1 VDTDHNLAIIAIL
14 AFSLI
19 IFLLTMAETAL
30 LSCRPARLEK
40 YAEKLRE
47 TDPDIDPANI
57 SRRIERAES
66 LLDQSTRIVTAVQ
79 ILVVLLSLSEIAL
92 AVGLFASPFAH
103 ILSIVHIH
111 HPFSFSVIILVV
123 VIAFLT
129 LVVGQI
135 IPRAIAERHPE
146 ALAYRFA
153 KSMKWLLT
161 IEAPLIG
168 AVLGAS
174 NLLLKPMGIVASF
187 STPIITE
194 EELATLL
201 ETSRETGVIEQE
213 EKEMLRNVISF
224 GDTLVHEVMTPRID
238 IKSAEVNTPI
248 TKLVNLIVDC
258 GHSRIPLYEGT
269 VDNIVGIIHAK
280 DLLPALAT
288 GNIGINLRS
297 MMRRIGHVPENKPV
311 DELLTEF
318 RRSKSQIVVVQD
330 EYGGTAGLVTV
341 EDLLEEIVG
350 EIQDEYDVEQ
360 PRILRDENGRA
371 EVDARLRIDDVND
384 EIGLNL
390 ASEDFDTI
398 GGFETIEYG
407 DLIFTITQADGRRV
421 YRLAIEKR
429 QEEADESD
437 GSRPADAV

>member
-1 VDTDHNLAIIAIL
+1 
-14 AFSLI
+14 
-19 IFLLTMAETAL
+19 
-30 LSCRPARLEK
+30 
-40 YAEKLRE
+40 
-47 TDPDIDPANI
+47 
-57 SRRIERAES
+57 
-66 LLDQSTRIVTAVQ
+66 
-79 ILVVLLSLSEIAL
+79 
-92 AVGLFASPFAH
+92 
-103 ILSIVHIH
+103 
-111 HPFSFSVIILVV
+111 
-123 VIAFLT
+123 
-129 LVVGQI
+129 
-135 IPRAIAERHPE
+135 
-146 ALAYRFA
+146 
-153 KSMKWLLT
+153 
-161 IEAPLIG
+161 
-168 AVLGAS
+168 
-174 NLLLKPMGIVASF
+174 
-187 STPIITE
+187 
-194 EELATLL
+194 
-201 ETSRETGVIEQE
+201 
-213 EKEMLRNVISF
+213 
-224 GDTLVHEVMTPRID
+224 MTPRID

-398 GGFETIEYG
+398 GGFVFGLFGHMPAQNETIEYG